1 MTKIEITDNESQTE
15 EILVFEVDPEVK
27 EEFLEK
33 QMKST
38 RSYYRYILQL
48 ADDFEVKLGKSIYD
62 FNTEERDELL
72 IVQYKN
78 KNIFAFQSVLSPLKT
93 YVDFCISPKNLVK
106 HNENRF
112 ATILT
117 SNYNEYINPQAQE
130 GSYIPISESREL
142 QKQLA
147 NDQDKLIIEL
157 SSLGVRGRTEK
168 GNTLEELV
176 NLKVKDIKWKTKE
189 LYLTKNNGEIRY
201 IDVDDYTLDLL
212 KRVINQTFYVSNNGL
227 KTKKNDSGE
236 YEKTNRGRAISPT
249 EYVFRVPGKN
259 REGKVAYQFFTS
271 RIQRMQGWLETPY
284 LTSSNL
290 YFSAI
295 LDYAK
300 EKIEEKKAKGEKGEL
315 TRDDCIK
322 INERFEF
329 GENGEKYAFKT
340 KDLVKMYFGNGE

>member
-38 RSYYRYILQL
+38 RSYYRYVLQL
-48 ADDFEVKLGKSIYD
+48 ADDFEVKLGKKIYN

-78 KNIFAFQSVLSPLKT
+78 KNTFAFQTVLSPLKT
-93 YVDFCISPKNLVK
+93 YVDFCIAPKNLVK

-112 ATILT
+112 ANILT
-117 SNYNEYINPQAQE
+117 SNYKSYINVQAKE
-130 GSYIPISESREL
+130 NSYISLSECREL
-142 QKQLA
+142 QFRLK
-147 NDQDKLIIEL
+147 NYQDRLILEL

-176 NLKVKDIKWKTKE
+176 NLKQSDVKWDKKR
-189 LYLTKNNGEIRY
+189 LYLTKNNGEMRWIE
-201 IDVDDYTLDLL
+201 VDDYTLNLI
-212 KRVINQTFYVSNNGL
+212 KKVINEDFYIANNGL
-227 KTKKNDSGE
+227 KTKPNDEGI
-236 YEKTNRGRAISPT
+236 YEETDRGRIINPS
-249 EYVFRVPGKN
+249 EYVFRIPGKN
-259 REGKVAYQFFTS
+259 KHGKVEYQFFAS
-271 RIQRMQGWLETPY
+271 RIQRMQKWLGNPY
-284 LTSSNL
+284 ISISNL

-295 LDYAK
+295 IEYAK
-300 EKIEEKKAKGEKGEL
+300 EEKKKKGEL
-315 TRDDCIK
+315 TKEDYIK

-329 GENGEKYAFKT
+329 GENGGKYLFKT
-340 KDLVKMYFGNGE
+340 KELIATYIDDER

>member
-1 MTKIEITDNESQTE
+1 MTKIEIINDELQNE

-48 ADDFEVKLGKSIYD
+48 ADDFEVKLGKPIYN

-78 KNIFAFQSVLSPLKT
+78 KNKFAFQTVLSPLKT
-93 YVDFCISPKNLVK
+93 YVDFCISPKNLVR

-112 ATILT
+112 STILT
-117 SNYNEYINPQAQE
+117 SNYKDYIKAKEN
-130 GSYIPISESREL
+130 YFIPLSESREFQSKL
-142 QKQLA
+142 K
-147 NDQDKLIIEL
+147 NYQDRLILEL

-176 NLKVKDIKWKTKE
+176 NLKEEDIKWEKKRI
-189 LYLTKNNGEIRY
+189 YLTKNNVGEKRWIK
-201 IDVDDYTLDLL
+201 VDDYTLDLI
-212 KRVINQTFYVSNNGL
+212 KKVIDQDFYVANNGL
-227 KTKKNDSGE
+227 KTKPNDDGI
-236 YEKTNRGRAISPT
+236 YETTDRGRIINPS
-249 EYVFRVPGKN
+249 EYVFRTPGKN
-259 REGKVAYQFFTS
+259 KHGKVDYQFFAS
-271 RIQRMQGWLETPY
+271 RIQRIQKWLKNPY
-284 LTSSNL
+284 ISISNL

-295 LDYAK
+295 IEYAK
-300 EKIEEKKAKGEKGEL
+300 EEKKKKGEL
-315 TRDDCIK
+315 TKEDYIR

-329 GENGEKYAFKT
+329 GENGEKYLFKT
-340 KDLVKMYFGNGE
+340 KELIATYLDNER